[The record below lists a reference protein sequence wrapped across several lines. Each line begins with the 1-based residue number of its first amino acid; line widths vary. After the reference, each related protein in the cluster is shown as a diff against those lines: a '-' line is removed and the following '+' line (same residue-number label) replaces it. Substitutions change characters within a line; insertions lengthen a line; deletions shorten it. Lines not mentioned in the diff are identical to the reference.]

1 MNHSGPTA
9 LIVAITLGFNLAA
22 AQAGP
27 CAAAIAQFE
36 KAVRESKSNPGPGP
50 GAPQSVGA
58 QLEHQPT
65 PESMKLAEQRAQ
77 KGFEAVLA
85 RAKMLDA
92 KGKRAAC
99 MEALTDAKL
108 IYFQ

>member
-1 MNHSGPTA
+1 MNKRGIAA
-9 LIVAITLGFNLAA
+9 LIVVLALSFDLA
-22 AQAGP
+22 SAHAGP
-27 CAAAIAQFE
+27 CTEAIAQFE
-36 KAVRESKSNPGPGP
+36 KAVRESKSNPDAGPG
-50 GAPQSVGA
+50 GPQSIAA

-65 PESMKLAEQRAQ
+65 AESMKLAERKAQ
-77 KGFEAVLA
+77 KGFQAVLA

-92 KGKRAAC
+92 EGKRAAC